1 MKHRLLGTAERLPS
15 KRYRAYPKPEGR
27 PLYAQTRFA
36 GDKMSKQANQI
47 ARR

>member
-1 MKHRLLGTAERLPS
+1 MKHRLLGTVERLPS

-27 PLYAQTRFA
+27 PLYAQTTLA
-36 GDKMSKQANQI
+36 DDKMSKQAKQI